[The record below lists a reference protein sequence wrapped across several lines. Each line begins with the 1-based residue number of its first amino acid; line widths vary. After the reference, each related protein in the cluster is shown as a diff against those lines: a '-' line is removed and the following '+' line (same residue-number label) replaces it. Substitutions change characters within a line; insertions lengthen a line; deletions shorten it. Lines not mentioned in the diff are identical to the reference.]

1 MWLFIQSI
9 HSLCINLYRIDT
21 FYSPTWGPTWGP
33 TWLPHHIHH
42 IYIYVSASI
51 SSFFSHFVDSFC
63 FRHRMKSI
71 SSRIVQVYIA
81 QPCKRA
87 KWARKCRNIQLENIY
102 LHGNE
107 CLSIRN
113 KQEMRTSSAYRVK
126 ITPSQTKC
134 SWALRACVCVFVRFV
149 CTFNAFKI
157 WQLNNKSS
165 YILFGWCWLLFK

>member
-1 MWLFIQSI
+1 MRPNMIATS
-9 HSLCINLYRIDT
+9 
-21 FYSPTWGPTWGP
+21 YSS
-33 TWLPHHIHH
+33 
-42 IYIYVSASI
+42 YIYMFLLLFLLFFPILWIRFVSDTEWKAYLLESYK
-51 SSFFSHFVDSFC
+51 FTLHN
-63 FRHRMKSI
+63 
-71 SSRIVQVYIA
+71 A

-165 YILFGWCWLLFK
+165 YILFGWCWSLFK